1 MTAHVGIIWNPSKT
15 TREDLESGLAK
26 ARTAASADPEV
37 RWFETSEDDAGQG
50 AAARAIEAGAEVLV
64 VAGGDGTV
72 RAVAEHLADAAAR
85 ADAADGAEAAG
96 GAAGGVE
103 LGIVPLGTGNLLA
116 RNLGVP
122 LNDIPGALTRALTG
136 EARAIDVGWLEI
148 DLDGATERHAFA
160 VMAGFGLDAHMI
172 TETDDD
178 LKDKVG
184 WLAYVESLG
193 RALTASDTLEVR
205 ITADDQPLNQESVHT
220 LLVGNCGTLQGGLNL
235 LPDADPGD
243 GELDL
248 LVLSAQDA
256 AGWADTLRNM
266 VWDNGIKRLATG
278 GDVAESSDSATHLR
292 LRGLQVELL
301 EPRVFEIDGEDLGE
315 TTRVAITVQPGAV
328 RVR

>member
-15 TREDLESGLAK
+15 TRQDLESGLEEA
-26 ARTAASADPEV
+26 TASAPAVSEIC
-37 RWFETSEDDAGQG
+37 WFETSEDDAGQG
-50 AAARAIEAGAEVLV
+50 ATAQAIEAGADVLV

-72 RAVAEHLADAAAR
+72 RAVAEHLAGTD
-85 ADAADGAEAAG
+85 
-96 GAAGGVE
+96 GGVE

-122 LNDIPGALTRALTG
+122 LNDIPGALTRALTA
-136 EARAIDVGWLEI
+136 EARSIDVGRLEI
-148 DLDGATERHAFA
+148 DLDGVTERHAFA

-172 TETDDD
+172 NETDDG
-178 LKDKVG
+178 LKDRVG
-184 WLAYVESLG
+184 WLAYVESMG

-205 ITADDQPLNQESVHT
+205 ITADDQLLTQESVHT
-220 LLVGNCGTLQGGLNL
+220 LLVGNCGTLQGGFNL

-248 LVLSAQDA
+248 LVLSADDA

-278 GDVAESSDSATHLR
+278 GDTAESSDSAMHLR
-292 LRGLQVELL
+292 VRDLQVELL

-315 TTRVAITVQPGAV
+315 TTRVAIAVQPGAV

>member
-1 MTAHVGIIWNPSKT
+1 MTLRRVGIIWNPSKT
-15 TREDLESGLAK
+15 TRQQLEAGLDK
-26 ARTAASADPEV
+26 AVSAASPGTEAL
-37 RWFETSEDDAGQG
+37 WFETTEDDAGQG
-50 AAARAIEAGAEVLV
+50 AASRAIEAGADVLV

-72 RAVAEHLADAAAR
+72 RAVAEHLA
-85 ADAADGAEAAG
+85 EASS
-96 GAAGGVE
+96 GVE

-116 RNLGVP
+116 RNLEVP
-122 LNDIPGALTRALTG
+122 LGDVAAAFTRALTSQ
-136 EARAIDVGWLEI
+136 ARAIDVGWLEI
-148 DLDGATERHAFA
+148 DLDGKTERHAFV

-184 WLAYVESLG
+184 WLAYVESMG

-205 ITADDQPLNQESVHT
+205 ITADDQPLRQESVHT
-220 LLVGNCGTLQGGLNL
+220 LLVGNCGTLQGGINL

-248 LVLSAQDA
+248 LVLSADDA

-292 LRGLQVELL
+292 LRGLRVELL

-315 TTRVAITVQPGAV
+315 TTRVAVAVQPGAV

>member
-1 MTAHVGIIWNPSKT
+1 MTARVGIIWNPSKT
-15 TREDLESGLAK
+15 TKQALDTALDRAVHAERVDVERE
-26 ARTAASADPEV
+26 
-37 RWFETSEDDAGQG
+37 WFETTKDDPGQG
-50 AAARAIEAGAEVLV
+50 AAARAIEAGADVLV

-72 RAVAEHLADAAAR
+72 RAVAEHLAQSG
-85 ADAADGAEAAG
+85 AD
-96 GAAGGVE
+96 VE

-116 RNLGVP
+116 RNLRVP
-122 LNDIPGALTRALTG
+122 LLNPAAAFRRALSG
-136 EARAIDVGWLEI
+136 ESRLIDVGWLEI
-148 DLDGATERHAFA
+148 DLEGGTERHGFA

-193 RALTASDTLEVR
+193 RALSASGTLGVK
-205 ITADDQPLNQESVHT
+205 ITADGRELDRDSAHT
-220 LLVGNCGTLQGGLNL
+220 LLVGNCGMLQAGITL

-248 LVLSAQDA
+248 LVLSADGA
-256 AGWADTLRNM
+256 AGWVDTLRNM
-266 VWDNGIKRLATG
+266 VWDNGIKRVLAG
-278 GDVAESSDSATHLR
+278 SASAESSESATHGR
-292 LRGLQVELL
+292 VRSLQVELT

-315 TTRVAITVQPGAV
+315 SSRVEVSVQEGAI

>member
-1 MTAHVGIIWNPSKT
+1 MTARVGIIWNPSKT
-15 TREDLESGLAK
+15 TRQALENALGRAV
-26 ARTAASADPEV
+26 TAERV
-37 RWFETSEDDAGQG
+37 EIEQEWFETTPDDPGQG
-50 AAARAIEAGAEVLV
+50 AAARAIEAGADVLV

-72 RAVAEHLADAAAR
+72 RAVAEHLAESG
-85 ADAADGAEAAG
+85 AD
-96 GAAGGVE
+96 VE

-116 RNLGVP
+116 RNLRVP
-122 LNDIPGALTRALTG
+122 LLNPAAAFRRALG
-136 EARAIDVGWLEI
+136 GDSRLIDVGWLEI
-148 DLDGATERHAFA
+148 DLEGGTERHGFA

-193 RALTASDTLEVR
+193 RALSASGTLGVK
-205 ITADDQPLNQESVHT
+205 ITADGRELERDTAHT
-220 LLVGNCGTLQGGLNL
+220 LLVGNCGMLQAGITL

-248 LVLSAQDA
+248 LVLSADGA
-256 AGWADTLRNM
+256 AGWVDTLRNM
-266 VWDNGIKRLATG
+266 VWDNGIKRVLAG
-278 GDVAESSDSATHLR
+278 SASAESSESATHGRVRSLR
-292 LRGLQVELL
+292 VELT

-315 TTRVAITVQPGAV
+315 SSRVEVSVQEGAI

>member
-1 MTAHVGIIWNPSKT
+1 MTLRRVGIIWNPSKT
-15 TREDLESGLAK
+15 TRQQLEAGLDK
-26 ARTAASADPEV
+26 AVSAASPGTEAL
-37 RWFETSEDDAGQG
+37 WFETTEDDAGQG
-50 AAARAIEAGAEVLV
+50 AASRAIEAGADVLV

-72 RAVAEHLADAAAR
+72 RAVAEHLA
-85 ADAADGAEAAG
+85 EASS
-96 GAAGGVE
+96 GVE

-116 RNLGVP
+116 RNLEVP
-122 LNDIPGALTRALTG
+122 LGDVAAAFTRALTSQ
-136 EARAIDVGWLEI
+136 ARAIDVGWLEI
-148 DLDGATERHAFA
+148 DLDGKTERHAFA

-184 WLAYVESLG
+184 WLAYVESMG

-205 ITADDQPLNQESVHT
+205 ITADDQPLRQESVHT
-220 LLVGNCGTLQGGLNL
+220 LLVGNCGTLQGGINL

-248 LVLSAQDA
+248 LVLSADDA

-292 LRGLQVELL
+292 LRGLRVELL
-301 EPRVFEIDGEDLGE
+301 EPRVFEVDGEDLGE
-315 TTRVAITVQPGAV
+315 TTRVAVAVQPGAV

>member
-1 MTAHVGIIWNPSKT
+1 MTAQRVCIIWNPSKT
-15 TREDLESGLAK
+15 TRRDLESGLDQA
-26 ARTAASADPEV
+26 TSAAGSDFEAI
-37 RWFETSEDDAGQG
+37 WFETSEDDAGQG
-50 AAARAIEAGAEVLV
+50 VTAQALAAGADLLV

-72 RAVAEHLADAAAR
+72 RAVAERL
-85 ADAADGAEAAG
+85 AEADTG
-96 GAAGGVE
+96 TE
-103 LGIVPLGTGNLLA
+103 LAIVPLGTGNLLA

-122 LNDIPGALTRALTG
+122 LNDIPGALNRALGG

-148 DLDGATERHAFA
+148 DLAGGPERHAFA

-184 WLAYVESLG
+184 WLAYVESMG
-193 RALTASDTLEVR
+193 RALAASDPLEVR
-205 ITADDQPLNQESVHT
+205 ITADGQAHDGDSVHT
-220 LLVGNCGTLQGGLNL
+220 LLVGNCGMLQGGFNL
-235 LPDADPGD
+235 LPDADPSD

-248 LVLSAQDA
+248 LLLSADGA
-256 AGWADTLRNM
+256 VGWLDTMRNL

-278 GDVAESSDSATHLR
+278 GKVAESSDSATHLR
-292 LRGLQVELL
+292 VRSLRLELM

-315 TTRVAITVQPGAV
+315 TTRVGITIQPGAV

>member
-1 MTAHVGIIWNPSKT
+1 MSAQRVCIIWNPVKT
-15 TREDLESGLAK
+15 TRADLESGLD
-26 ARTAASADPEV
+26 RAAAAAETTFEAI
-37 RWFETSEDDAGQG
+37 WFETSEDDAGQG
-50 AAARAIEAGAEVLV
+50 VTAQALAAGADLLV

-72 RAVAEHLADAAAR
+72 RAVAERL
-85 ADAADGAEAAG
+85 AEADTSA
-96 GAAGGVE
+96 E
-103 LGIVPLGTGNLLA
+103 LAIVPLGTGNLLA

-122 LNDIPGALTRALTG
+122 LNDIPGALTRAFGG

-148 DLDGATERHAFA
+148 ELPGGPERHAFA

-184 WLAYVESLG
+184 WLAYVESMG
-193 RALTASDTLEVR
+193 RAIAASDTLEVR
-205 ITADDQPLNQESVHT
+205 ITADGQAHGGDSVHT
-220 LLVGNCGTLQGGLNL
+220 LLVGNCGTLQGGFNL
-235 LPDADPGD
+235 LPDADPSD

-248 LVLSAQDA
+248 LLLSADGA
-256 AGWADTLRNM
+256 AGWLDTMRNL

-278 GDVAESSDSATHLR
+278 GKVAESSDSATHLR
-292 LRGLQVELL
+292 VRSLRLELM

-315 TTRVAITVQPGAV
+315 TSRVSITIQPGAV